1 MHKCFIMGN
10 QWSLY
15 SWYTLPLFRVNS
27 SVAFMRK
34 GIYVAR
40 VRRIL
45 NLWRISKTSS
55 TSWRSVCAG
64 AFFPKV
70 SAVLK
75 KEWQYKNNQC
85 QRSFL
90 LSSNVDQSHSYL
102 CPSPLLQWSCSHQR
116 WQLLNFYSASKL
128 FPGQVFDGTAYQR
141 CSVGEG
147 EVRGN
152 INDDRIT
159 ETSGLA
165 YSRRSEGV
173 DIHHL

>member
-1 MHKCFIMGN
+1 MGN

-40 VRRIL
+40 VHRIL

-55 TSWRSVCAG
+55 TSWRSVCVG
-64 AFFPKV
+64 KV

-116 WQLLNFYSASKL
+116 WQLWFCFKNISRSNFWWNCLPAMFGGRGRDTGEHHRRPYHRDQWACIQSQIW
-128 FPGQVFDGTAYQR
+128 GGWYQSLVTFVT
-141 CSVGEG
+141 SVKGG
-147 EVRGN
+147 SV
-152 INDDRIT
+152 
-159 ETSGLA
+159 
-165 YSRRSEGV
+165 
-173 DIHHL
+173 